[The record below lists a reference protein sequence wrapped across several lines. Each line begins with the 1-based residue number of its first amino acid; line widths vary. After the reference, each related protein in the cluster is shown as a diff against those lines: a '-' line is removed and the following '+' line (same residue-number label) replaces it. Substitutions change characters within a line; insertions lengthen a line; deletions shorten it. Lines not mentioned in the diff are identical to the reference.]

1 MAKNNKMNNQFDI
14 GDFVIVK
21 TQTIKRRSNKKV
33 TWIDSKYSKPRLGRI
48 VGLCR
53 RFDGDIEIGPWVKDY
68 DDSWDAPRYLN
79 CTKENI
85 LYEIRLG
92 WFNKPIYVQLENMRL
107 AKLDEIKDLPMLF
120 TNVLPWSEESRNS
133 LREDIKNAPRDKTGR
148 FIKL

>member
-1 MAKNNKMNNQFDI
+1 MNNQFDI
-14 GDFVIVK
+14 GDFVIVN

-33 TWIDSKYSKPRLGRI
+33 TWIDSNYSKPRLGRV

-53 RFDGDIEIGPWVKDY
+53 RFDGDIEGGAY
-68 DDSWDAPRYLN
+68 DDYYENCNERYLYH
-79 CTKENI
+79 TKENI
-85 LYEIRLG
+85 LYVIKLG
-92 WFNKPIYVQLENMRL
+92 WFNKPIYVRLENMRL